1 VNTVREPLLV
11 LDAASKVISA
21 SRSFYENFKVAPQ
34 DTVGRQL
41 YELGNRQWDIP
52 KLRELLETELPAKQ
66 IVEGFEVVHEFPVI
80 GQRKMLLNARRI
92 TGKTDGALILLA
104 IEDVTHRK

>member
-1 VNTVREPLLV
+1 MALPE
-11 LDAASKVISA
+11 VISA

-52 KLRELLETELPAKQ
+52 KLRELLETELPSKQ
-66 IVEGFEVVHEFPVI
+66 VIEGFEVEHDFPVI
-80 GQRKMLLNARRI
+80 GKRKMLLNARRI
-92 TGKTDGALILLA
+92 AGKADETHLILLA
-104 IEDVTHRK
+104 IEEIR